1 MQSMLRHHLLALML
15 GVTTVTLNTA
25 FLLDSSA
32 LAKNG
37 SDDGGSDSSG
47 DGNDGSSGSGSGDS
61 DSDSDGDHSGS
72 DDSGTDSSG
81 DNDSSDD
88 NSSGNG
94 DDDGDDDGDDTSDD
108 SSSKDKS
115 SKKADR
121 DSARNVARPT
131 AAVSLTPESLAQ
143 VRAGTHV
150 VVDQLGRPLEIRV
163 TTVAG
168 VQTIRAKPHGGDA
181 RRRPGPIT
189 TISVVPNS
197 TVPGSDD
204 GTPDQGPG
212 DN

>member
-15 GVTTVTLNTA
+15 GVTTVTLSTA

-61 DSDSDGDHSGS
+61 DSDSGGDHSGS

-88 NSSGNG
+88 NSSGN
-94 DDDGDDDGDDTSDD
+94 GDDDGDDTSDD

-131 AAVSLTPESLAQ
+131 ATVSLTPESLAQ